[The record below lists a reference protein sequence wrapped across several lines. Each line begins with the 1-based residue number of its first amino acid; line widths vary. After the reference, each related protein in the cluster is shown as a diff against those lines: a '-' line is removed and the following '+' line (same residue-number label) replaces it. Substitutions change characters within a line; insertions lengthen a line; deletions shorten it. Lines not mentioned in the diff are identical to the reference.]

1 MGPCREAARFYPTLA
16 TSSKDSPVRRSGRQA
31 LHLLDHVTRPEQAPV
46 PPQKLHGLEEAGA
59 DGTPGDGEAQGMDE
73 VARPLLLLRG
83 EAPYRF
89 LDRPFRPLGEIG
101 EAFDELGK
109 VLADERLAELLLE
122 LGLIVIEGAAVEVAD
137 GVWDLGRQGDALLE

>member
-16 TSSKDSPVRRSGRQA
+16 TSSKDSPVRSSGRQA

-59 DGTPGDGEAQGMDE
+59 DGTPGDGEAQGVDE

-83 EAPYRF
+83 EAPHRF
-89 LDRPFRPLGEIG
+89 LDRLFRPPGETGEALDELGEI
-101 EAFDELGK
+101 LP
-109 VLADERLAELLLE
+109 DERLAELLLE
-122 LGLIVIEGAAVEVAD
+122 LGLVVVEGAAVEIAY
-137 GVWDLGRQGDALLE
+137 GVGDLGRQGDALF